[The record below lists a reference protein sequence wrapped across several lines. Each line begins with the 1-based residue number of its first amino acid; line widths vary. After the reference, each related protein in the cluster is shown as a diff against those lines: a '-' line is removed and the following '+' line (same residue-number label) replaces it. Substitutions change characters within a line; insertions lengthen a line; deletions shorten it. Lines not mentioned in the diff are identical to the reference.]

1 MAGDP
6 GNDDNNNEDDNNDD
20 NDDDVTQVYQPRESR
35 VTSLVYDDMDRLIF
49 VKINQVS
56 FYWRIKDHKVYCNRI
71 CHLSLN
77 AQRLM
82 LIWLCNIL
90 LWLLSTC

>member
-1 MAGDP
+1 MIRDHVTDD
-6 GNDDNNNEDDNNDD
+6 NDDDN

-56 FYWRIKDHKVYCNRI
+56 FYRRIKDHKVYCNRI

-77 AQRLM
+77 AQRLL
-82 LIWLCNIL
+82 LI
-90 LWLLSTC
+90 